1 MSKNIETLIE
11 LPIEGTKISRE
22 LYQVLVKIEKDIPKI
37 DKIKIP
43 ISDET
48 TRRVISPMIGKT
60 QQNLKVMK
68 LQIGILEK
76 EIQF

>member
-37 DKIKIP
+37 YKIKIQ